1 MYVSIS
7 ERIEAPYGV
16 LIRISAVVS
25 GANTLKKN
33 ALFERDIVGRGINSI
48 RRNCNTPDL
57 PAENGKQMAHQCRRG
72 IDFPTGA

>member
-33 ALFERDIVGRGINSI
+33 ALFERDIVGRGITVSGVTATHRIFQPKTASKWRINA
-48 RRNCNTPDL
+48 D
-57 PAENGKQMAHQCRRG
+57 AG
-72 IDFPTGA
+72 